1 MSKCLDNC
9 LYNKVKLLHL
19 ISKTIWFIEKHAC
32 NDAQQAQQHEFD
44 AMLKQLATD
53 LEPYL
58 HKLKEDLCSS
68 SCN

>member
-19 ISKTIWFIEKHAC
+19 ISKIIWFIENHAC
-32 NDAQQAQQHEFD
+32 NDAQQAQEHELD
-44 AMLKQLATD
+44 ATLKQLATD

-58 HKLKEDLCSS
+58 KKLKTDLCNDCS
-68 SCN
+68 